1 MEKSSK
7 IKLAVS
13 LYLNSLKIV
22 DIITKDEVIFP
33 KEVAQKDYKELVCY
47 AHSLFMAYNET
58 HGKQLDDS
66 IFYDSIA
73 DFCKSHFSEII
84 MLKKLIFPRE
94 LQNPKFS

>member
-33 KEVAQKDYKELVCY
+33 KEVAQKDYK
-47 AHSLFMAYNET
+47 
-58 HGKQLDDS
+58 
-66 IFYDSIA
+66 
-73 DFCKSHFSEII
+73 
-84 MLKKLIFPRE
+84 
-94 LQNPKFS
+94 